1 MAGGKEVCRNS
12 TMKNLLILGAGGF
25 GYMIKETAHLCG
37 YGEVVFLDD
46 AVKDKEVVGKCCDY
60 LNFKSEFDMA
70 VAAFGDNNMRLL
82 WTERLIEA
90 GYQVPAIIHPSATV
104 SPSAVIGAGSFVM
117 QRAVVNTHTVVEQ
130 GVLINSGAI
139 VDHNSYISKGAHIG
153 LGSVVKSNCTIG
165 VKERVEAGEV
175 IYSTRRKIDGVD
187 DRNLEDAI
195 YAFGFGPRCSYVKP
209 FGAGHINETY
219 AVYTPGAEGDELS
232 YVLQR
237 VNSNV
242 FKDPAGV
249 MDNIFGVTEY
259 LRNVIRQ
266 EGGDPDRETLS
277 YIKTKSGSN
286 YFEDSEGQPWRCYNF
301 IPDSTCYQ
309 LVKEPEQFYQSGSSF
324 GHFLKQLCD
333 YPASELNET
342 IPDFHNTVKR
352 FGAFQ
357 VALKRDLKN
366 RAFSCGNEIR
376 FVLDRE
382 KDCGVLVNQQEQGI
396 LPLRVTH
403 NDTKLNNILF
413 DEKTGKGLCI
423 IDLDTIM
430 PGLAAND
437 FGDSIRFGAATA
449 EEDEKD
455 LSKMHFDISLYE
467 LYVKGYLEETKD
479 VLTEAEIKSLPWGAR
494 LMTLE
499 CGMRFLTDYLQG
511 DTYFKTEY
519 PEHNLVR
526 ARTQFRLVEEMEQQ
540 FEEMKEI
547 VARYM

>member
-1 MAGGKEVCRNS
+1 
-12 TMKNLLILGAGGF
+12 
-25 GYMIKETAHLCG
+25 MIQETARLLG
-37 YGEVVFLDD
+37 YEEVVFLDD
-46 AVKDKEVVGKCCDY
+46 AVKEKDVIGRCCDY
-60 LNFKSEFDMA
+60 KSFLETYDTA
-70 VAAFGDNNMRLL
+70 VAALGDNNMRLY
-82 WTERLIEA
+82 WTEQLIDA
-90 GYQVPAIIHPSATV
+90 GYHVPAVIHPSAVV
-104 SPSAVIGAGSFVM
+104 SPSASIGQGSFVM
-117 QRAVVNTHTVVEQ
+117 QRAVVNTHTIVEH
-130 GVLINSGAI
+130 GVLINSGAV
-139 VDHNSYISKGAHIG
+139 VDHDSHIGKGAHIG
-153 LGSVVKSNCTIG
+153 LGSVVKANCNIG
-165 VKERVEAGEV
+165 PRIKVEAGEV
-175 IYSTRRKIDGVD
+175 IFSTRRKIDGVD
-187 DRNLEDAI
+187 NRNLEDAI
-195 YAFGFGPRCSYVKP
+195 YAFGFGTRCSYVKP

-219 AVYTPGAEGDELS
+219 AVYMPGENGDELS

-259 LRNVIRQ
+259 LRNEIRK
-266 EGGDPDRETLS
+266 EGGDPDRETLA
-277 YIKTKSGSN
+277 YIKTKSGCN
-286 YFEDSEGQPWRCYNF
+286 YFEDSEGEPWRCYNY
-301 IPDSTCYQ
+301 IPDSVCYQ
-309 LVKEPEQFYQSGSSF
+309 LVEDPEQFYQSGSSF
-324 GHFLKQLCD
+324 GHFLKQLGN
-333 YPASELNET
+333 YPASKLNET

-352 FGAFQ
+352 FEAFQ

-366 RAFSCGNEIR
+366 RAASCKNEIQ

-382 KDCGVLVNQQEQGI
+382 KDCGVLVEKQEKGT

-413 DEKTGKGLCI
+413 DAKSGKGLCI

-449 EEDEKD
+449 AEDEKNLD
-455 LSKMHFDISLYE
+455 FMHFDLSLYE

-479 VLTEAEIKSLPWGAR
+479 VLTEEEIRSLPWGAR

-499 CGMRFLTDYLQG
+499 CGIRFLTDYLQG

-526 ARTQFRLVEEMEQQ
+526 ARTQFRLVDEMEQKFDQ
-540 FEEMKEI
+540 MQEI
-547 VARYM
+547 IQKYAK